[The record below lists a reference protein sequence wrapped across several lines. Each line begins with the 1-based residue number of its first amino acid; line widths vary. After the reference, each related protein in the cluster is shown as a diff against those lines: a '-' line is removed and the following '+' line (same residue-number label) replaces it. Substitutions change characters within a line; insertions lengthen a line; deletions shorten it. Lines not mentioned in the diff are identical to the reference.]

1 MIPIDTA
8 KLKSK
13 KDYALAYAS
22 IGWHVLPLWWMT
34 KKGECACGK
43 CSDSNNSRG
52 KHPITAKGQNEA
64 STDKDVIER
73 WWDRY
78 PDANIGVYLAPSN
91 MVAVDIDPRNG
102 GMDSIEQLE
111 DKHGKIESD
120 VLQFT
125 GGGGEHRVFYIPEG
139 TQNLP
144 GTLGAGIDLK
154 RNGYIVVEP
163 SNHFSGLKYNWEGSS
178 NPLEGIAPSPLPDW
192 IRDLATS
199 KSTKDADAKP
209 ISRYVT
215 EEQIKELRSALYFID
230 TNNRTIWE
238 RVGACLKTIGAA
250 GWNLWYEY
258 SERDVKF
265 DLNDQL
271 RVWRSFNTK
280 HLNIETIFYM
290 AQEAGWRNITVDVDI
305 DLSFL
310 DAKKEREEDKVLTKL
325 PGILGEIEEY
335 YNASAK
341 IPQPKFAQQTA
352 FGLLSVM
359 LGRKFSTVY
368 GDFTSLYFL
377 NIAKTACGKEHIKF
391 TTEKVLTACNMDHL
405 LAGDGY
411 TSAGA
416 VVSVLEVK
424 PAHISVIDELGLYL
438 EAVQSKS
445 GQNQKGAN
453 VMLMECI
460 GRLNGDVRSKNYST
474 QSGISKNESKVIKH
488 PAITL
493 QSMTTP
499 STFYDNMNVA
509 MIKDGFLGRFILT
522 TSKRERV
529 APRRVKPLDVPQAI
543 INWANAIN
551 YRVNDVIGAFTNPG
565 IVGEINI
572 LDISPD
578 ADEVLQS
585 FSEEMVLKMSE
596 LDSTGMEGIIGRY
609 GEFAGRLAL
618 IIALSVNPMAT
629 SISKSDA
636 LVAVE
641 YMRDRANE
649 TITEIK
655 EHLTGSEYHKMKQ
668 EVLIAISASKCGV
681 TDRDMHRIA
690 PFSKFKTKELS
701 EVLKSLKSAELIA
714 LVNTR
719 QGKPGKPRMAYVAL
733 NWQID
738 NELSK
743 ENVNL

>member
-1 MIPIDTA
+1 MIPIDTT

-34 KKGECACGK
+34 KNGECACGK
-43 CSDSNNSRG
+43 CADTNTSRG

-163 SNHFSGLKYNWEGSS
+163 SGHYSGGSYEWEASS
-178 NPLEGIAPSPLPDW
+178 NPLEAVAPSPLPDW
-192 IRDLATS
+192 IRDLAS
-199 KSTKDADAKP
+199 SHNNPSNNDVIK
-209 ISRYVT
+209 RYAT
-215 EEQIKELRSALYFID
+215 EEQIEELRSALLFID
-230 TNNRTIWE
+230 SDNRDTWI
-238 RVGACLKTIGAA
+238 RVGAALKTIGAA
-250 GWNLWYEY
+250 GWNLWYQY
-258 SERDVKF
+258 SERSDKF
-265 DLNDQL
+265 NHKDLL
-271 RVWRSFNTK
+271 RVWRSFKTTS
-280 HLNIETIFYM
+280 LNIETVFHL
-290 AQEAGWRNITVDVDI
+290 AQESGWRNITVDVSM

-310 DAKKEREEDKVLTKL
+310 ENKHSVSKEKPLVRL
-325 PGILGEIEEY
+325 PGVLGEIEDY

-391 TTEKVLTACNMDHL
+391 TTEKVLAACKMDHL

-416 VVSVLEVK
+416 VISVLEVK

-438 EAVQSKS
+438 EAVMSKN
-445 GQNQKGAN
+445 GLHQKGAN

-460 GRLNGDVRSKNYST
+460 GRLNGDVRSKNYSL
-474 QSGISKNESKVIKH
+474 QSGLNKAESKLIKH

-499 STFYDNMNVA
+499 STFYDNMNLT
-509 MIKDGFLGRFILT
+509 MIKDGFLGRFII
-522 TSKRERV
+522 SSSHRERV
-529 APRRVKPLDVPQAI
+529 APRRVKPLEVPQSI
-543 INWANAIN
+543 IDWANAIKG
-551 YRVNDVIGAFTNPG
+551 RVNDEVGAFTNPG
-565 IVGEINI
+565 IVGKISVLEIDEDAEEI
-572 LDISPD
+572 LQTFAED
-578 ADEVLQS
+578 
-585 FSEEMVLKMSE
+585 MVMKMSE
-596 LDSTGMEGIIGRY
+596 LDAIGMEGVIGRCA
-609 GEFAGRLAL
+609 EFAGRLAL
-618 IIALSVNPMAT
+618 IIALANNPAA
-629 SISKSDA
+629 SKVCKSDA
-636 LVAVE
+636 KIAVD
-641 YMRDRANE
+641 YIRDRSEE
-649 TITEIK
+649 TIFEIK
-655 EHLTGSEYHKMKQ
+655 SHLVGSEYQKMKQ
-668 EVLIAISASKCGV
+668 EIHQAIASIKDGV
-681 TDRDMHRIA
+681 TERDIHRKA
-690 PFSKFKTKELS
+690 PFTKFKNKELS
-701 EVLKSLKSAELIA
+701 DALKSLVAADLVA

-719 QGKPGKPRMAYVAL
+719 EGKPGKPRMAFV
-733 NWQID
+733 
-738 NELSK
+738 SK
-743 ENVNL
+743 SDKWDY